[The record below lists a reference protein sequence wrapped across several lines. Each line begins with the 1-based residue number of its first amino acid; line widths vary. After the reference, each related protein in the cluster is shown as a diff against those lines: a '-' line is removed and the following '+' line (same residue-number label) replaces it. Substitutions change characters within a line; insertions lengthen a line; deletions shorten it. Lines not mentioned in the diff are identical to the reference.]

1 MLKRLLRVLIYIL
14 CFPIIGITAYSS
26 IIISLPIGIILYII
40 GKVNSDGILDMVV
53 KPFMW
58 AIMIPDLILG
68 EN

>member
-14 CFPIIGITAYSS
+14 CFPIIGIIAYSS

-40 GKVNSDGILDMVV
+40 GKVDSEGIEDIFL

-58 AIMIPDLILG
+58 ATMIPDLILG